1 MNTYF
6 AYAAMTSTASD
17 SNHEARIQEAIADL
31 ALQLKPNY
39 LATAKRHKVNRITLA
54 RRHRGETAPISVAN
68 AETHQRLSIQQEE
81 VLIRHINKLTD
92 RGIPPTSRI
101 VRNLAEEIINTSVGK
116 NWTGQFVQRH
126 KKQLKSL
133 YLRNIDNLRTKA
145 EYAPMFKHFYDLVGF
160 FCTFSLPLYAIELTF
175 MLTFIKLITGIEK
188 YNITADN
195 LYNWDEKGFLIGQAS
210 STK

>member
-1 MNTYF
+1 M
-6 AYAAMTSTASD
+6 
-17 SNHEARIQEAIADL
+17 
-31 ALQLKPNY
+31 
-39 LATAKRHKVNRITLA
+39 LA

-101 VRNLAEEIINTSVGK
+101 VRNLTEEIINTSVGK

-145 EYAPMFKHFYDLVGF
+145 EYAPMFKHFYDLVGL
-160 FCTFSLPLYAIELTF
+160 FCIFSLSLYTIELIF
-175 MLTFIKLITGIEK
+175 MLTSIKLITGIEK
-188 YNITADN
+188 YNITTDN
-195 LYNWDEKGFLIGQAS
+195 LRDSWIEDLDEEEEAYFAAS
-210 STK
+210 KNGWSYDTLDL